1 MSNLTPFNNP
11 FLVGFDELEQLLL
24 RVAKGADSFPP
35 YNVEQLDP
43 ATFQITMAVAGYSE
57 DDLELTQEENQLVI
71 RGRQEPNPNRHF
83 LHQGIAARSFIKSFV
98 LADGMKIENVILEN
112 GLLIITL
119 QKPEKKPN
127 IKKIEITKRA
137 KTVHLDKKGA
147 LHVK

>member
-11 FLVGFDELEQLLL
+11 FLVGFDELEQILL

-43 ATFQITMAVAGYSE
+43 TTFAITMAVAGYTE
-57 DDLELTQEENQLVI
+57 DDLDLAQEDNQLII
-71 RGRQEPNPNRHF
+71 RGRQEHDSNRHY

-98 LADGMKIENVILEN
+98 LADGMQIKGAVLEN

-119 QKPEKKPN
+119 QKPQKSPN
-127 IKKIEITKRA
+127 IKKIEIQKKS
-137 KTVHLDKKGA
+137 KTVHLKKKG
-147 LHVK
+147 KIE

>member
-35 YNVEQLDP
+35 YNVEQLN
-43 ATFQITMAVAGYSE
+43 ASTFQITMAVAGYSE
-57 DDLELTQEENQLVI
+57 EDLELTQEENQLVI

-98 LADGMKIENVILEN
+98 LADGMKIENVVLEN

-127 IKKIEITKRA
+127 IKKIEITKRS
-137 KTVHLDKKGA
+137 KTIQLNKKGVLDA
-147 LHVK
+147 E

>member
-1 MSNLTPFNNP
+1 MPNLTPFNNP
-11 FLVGFDELEQLLL
+11 FLVGFDELEQLLC

-43 ATFQITMAVAGYSE
+43 TTFQISMAVAGYAE
-57 DDLELTQEENQLVI
+57 QDLEVSQQENQLVV

-98 LADGMKIENVILEN
+98 LADGMIIKGALLEN

-119 QKPEKKPN
+119 QKPQKKPN
-127 IKKIEITKRA
+127 IKKIEITQKS
-137 KTVHLDKKGA
+137 KPVHLHKKGGS
-147 LHVK
+147 K